1 MFRCSGPAEPIVMY
15 GRLISVC
22 WLDDS
27 SILAFS
33 ADFLQ
38 ALQRQHVL
46 RQVDAAILLELG
58 NDVVD
63 DALVEVLAT
72 EEGVAVGGQ
81 HLELLLAVDVGEVDD
96 RDVERAAAEVIDG
109 DLAVL
114 VAALVEAERERSRRR
129 LVDDPLDVEAG
140 DAAGVL
146 GRLALAV
153 VEVGRAR

>member
-1 MFRCSGPAEPIVMY
+1 M
-15 GRLISVC
+15 
-22 WLDDS
+22 LDDS

-63 DALVEVLAT
+63 DALVEVLAA
-72 EEGVAVGGQ
+72 EEGVAIGRQ
-81 HLELLLAVDVGEVDD
+81 HLELLLAVDVGDLDD
-96 RDVERAAAEVIDG
+96 RDVERAAAEVIDR
-109 DLAVL
+109 DLAVAL
-114 VAALVEAERERSRRR
+114 AALVEAERERSRGRF
-129 LVDDPLDVEAG
+129 VDDALDVEAG

-146 GRLALAV
+146 GRLALAS
-153 VEVGRAR
+153 R